1 MRLTTDSPATR
12 VDITRRPARGRAWT
26 SAAVIGA
33 LLIIFELDRV
43 TDAAPVQHL
52 YYLPIIFAAV
62 RINIRVG
69 IGVSLA
75 AVVLY
80 HFANPVLLT
89 LRYRE
94 PDLVQITLFVA
105 IGIVTGRLADE
116 TLGGCVSS
124 RRPTI

>member
-1 MRLTTDSPATR
+1 MRLTDSPATL
-12 VDITRRPARGRAWT
+12 VDITRRPARVRAWT

-52 YYLPIIFAAV
+52 CYLPIIFAAV
-62 RINIRVG
+62 RINTRVG

-89 LRYRE
+89 MRYRE
-94 PDLVQITLFVA
+94 PDLEHCWFREQ
-105 IGIVTGRLADE
+105 
-116 TLGGCVSS
+116 
-124 RRPTI
+124 